1 MKEAKVFY
9 CNVHKRAVTCSG
21 DLAKCGGQCSKYSKM
36 ENIMT
41 SLAVVENNQV
51 LDTEDTLQNEEHESG
66 GGAIAANGESYCSII
81 ITQGEKYRSLQE
93 MRKML
98 MADMK
103 RRGVSFKDIDKYLLN
118 QFQKDGYYGDEQS
131 LKDAKEHDE
140 SWYHN
145 LQLFLGWVDRNYE
158 EYESQKKR
166 APKRKDEM
174 DAKANEK
181 KTKVRV
187 ATVTPKRATELIA
200 NPEALATLLASL
212 ESAGYIAGSVASAI
226 SQLEEKGYQVTQG

>member
-1 MKEAKVFY
+1 MGEAKVFY
-9 CNVHKRAVTCSG
+9 CDVHKRAVTCSSTV
-21 DLAKCGGQCSKYSKM
+21 AECGGQCSKYSKM
-36 ENIMT
+36 ENIMPQ
-41 SLAVVENNQV
+41 LAIVEDEQV
-51 LDTEDTLQNEEHESG
+51 DVEEVG
-66 GGAIAANGESYCSII
+66 KGAIAANGESYCSII

-93 MRKML
+93 LRKML

-118 QFQKDGYYGDEQS
+118 QFQKDGYYGDDQS

-158 EYESQKKR
+158 EYESIKAR
-166 APKRKDEM
+166 APKRKDEA
-174 DAKANEK
+174 DAKKKEK

-200 NPEALATLLASL
+200 NPEALSILLSSL
-212 ESAGYIAGSVASAI
+212 ESAGYIAGSVSSAI